1 MLSRFGGYAKVQ
13 CTVQVGVLYQR
24 LDVGATK
31 LMALRKGTVQK
42 KLNFQF
48 EGSGE
53 PEYTSGI

>member
-1 MLSRFGGYAKVQ
+1 MLSRFCGYAKVQ

-24 LDVGATK
+24 LDVGATE
-31 LMALRKGTVQK
+31 LMALRNGAIQK
-42 KLNFQF
+42 NLNFQF